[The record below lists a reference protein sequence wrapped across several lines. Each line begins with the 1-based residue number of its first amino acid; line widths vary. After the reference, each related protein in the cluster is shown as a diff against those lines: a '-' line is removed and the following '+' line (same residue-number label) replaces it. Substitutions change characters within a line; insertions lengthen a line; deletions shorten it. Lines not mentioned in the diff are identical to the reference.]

1 MFLIDELT
9 FSKLAYCI
17 RSRKYFFQEQEATP
31 LSYIAQDYK
40 AKTDDLNQAYRAKT
54 GAEIRFLQINKT
66 PLSFSFFRKLT
77 WISINTW
84 AIESKY
90 DTPLRKSNCSRQN
103 TELEFQ
109 KMH

>member
-1 MFLIDELT
+1 MTGGHPFYYGEKIFRITQCSMFLIDELT

-77 WISINTW
+77 
-84 AIESKY
+84 
-90 DTPLRKSNCSRQN
+90 
-103 TELEFQ
+103 
-109 KMH
+109 